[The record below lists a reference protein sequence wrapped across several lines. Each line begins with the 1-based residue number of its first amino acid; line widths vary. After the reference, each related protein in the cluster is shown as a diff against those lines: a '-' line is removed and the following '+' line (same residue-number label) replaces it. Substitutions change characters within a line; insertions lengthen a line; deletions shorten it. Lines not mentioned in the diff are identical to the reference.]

1 MWYTSLSVDRQRM
14 RLLSWAGEFGA
25 ELTAVYWN
33 RCATD
38 LCVFLHAARESVMC
52 DSNDETRSVMSML
65 VVYMASRYHMAT
77 LVVLTV
83 DMV

>member
-1 MWYTSLSVDRQRM
+1 MI
-14 RLLSWAGEFGA
+14 
-25 ELTAVYWN
+25 
-33 RCATD
+33 
-38 LCVFLHAARESVMC
+38 C
-52 DSNDETRSVMSML
+52 DPDDEIRSVMLML